1 MVPSPPS
8 SPSSFWGETTAMDVL
23 SWLLYVFLILFRIIV
38 CPLLK
43 GYVHPDEFY
52 QGKVL
57 HNVTYYVIALIFVF
71 VHEIPAQFV
80 HGFIFSIVKFSK
92 YCTKYSIPIKG
103 GQELFFGCSTP
114 TGVPWEYEPHNA
126 LRSIL
131 PPAIMTAAPIQ
142 MYSTIKRIIAGI
154 IVVLLVDDD
163 ENNNNNNNNNSNDLL
178 SGMELLIIPRIFC
191 SLLSIITVDWSVW
204 SICITTRNNKSVV
217 EKSDDTNGGTA
228 RSSSSSKKKNKK
240 NSSGVPVA
248 VLLLASAWPSMVLL
262 SRPFSN
268 TMECIILAILLA
280 IVLTYTN
287 NNNKIIKSSSNNNN
301 NKYDIMFGCK
311 VGIICAVGIFT
322 RFTFVFFSFP
332 VLLYLLVD
340 LILQHTDTLDGSNT
354 TIRKM
359 CYYYPV
365 VVSVSKQLLWIVL
378 SFVITAYG
386 IISMDTQFYLLRGRK
401 HSNGHDGDDINNNY
415 NAENF
420 IVTPWNAL
428 TYNSKI
434 SNLMEHGLHPRYT
447 HAVVNMMIMFGPLS
461 LVTYYTI
468 LSGWGGGENN
478 KRSSIIGV
486 DMVLQGII
494 VFGLGLLSV
503 APHQEPRFLL
513 PLITPMVLLGEKY
526 IKKFPTTGTVVWIV
540 FNSILF
546 ILFGILHQ
554 GGVVQSLLM
563 ASSTAAAATTTATT
577 TSWVYWRTYMPPSF
591 LTRASFH
598 NSMLNNG
605 SPLKTC
611 GGTIDEGFCGADFAA
626 AADDDVD
633 VDGGGSSSNFDYNNM
648 MMCPKPT
655 HRIID
660 LNGSSIEKL
669 WDTIQ
674 SELSCSRTTATTME
688 NNDTKSSIFLI
699 VPFLNKMNHDT
710 TNHNDAGSGTSG
722 YFDFSSIGD
731 DVHEHGGGGEVVV
744 QRCKLPNEAYDC
756 IHVRSYGPHLTTE
769 DFPLFQP
776 GSSIT
781 NFYRSFVLNVYNIS
795 CIL

>member
-1 MVPSPPS
+1 
-8 SPSSFWGETTAMDVL
+8 
-23 SWLLYVFLILFRIIV
+23 
-38 CPLLK
+38 
-43 GYVHPDEFY
+43 
-52 QGKVL
+52 
-57 HNVTYYVIALIFVF
+57 
-71 VHEIPAQFV
+71 
-80 HGFIFSIVKFSK
+80 
-92 YCTKYSIPIKG
+92 
-103 GQELFFGCSTP
+103 
-114 TGVPWEYEPHNA
+114 
-126 LRSIL
+126 
-131 PPAIMTAAPIQ
+131 MTVAPIQ
-142 MYSTIKRIIAGI
+142 IYSTIKRIIAGI

-163 ENNNNNNNNNSNDLL
+163 ENNNNNNNNNSSNNLL

-228 RSSSSSKKKNKK
+228 RSSSSSKNKK

-301 NKYDIMFGCK
+301 NKYDIIFGCK

-332 VLLYLLVD
+332 VLLYILVD
-340 LILQHTDTLDGSNT
+340 LILQYTGTLDGSNT

-401 HSNGHDGDDINNNY
+401 HSNGHDDDDINNNY

-447 HAVVNMMIMFGPLS
+447 HAAANMMVMFGPLS

-540 FNSILF
+540 FNLILF

-577 TSWVYWRTYMPPSF
+577 TSWIYWRTYMPPSF
-591 LTRASFH
+591 LTRASFR

-626 AADDDVD
+626 AAAN
-633 VDGGGSSSNFDYNNM
+633 GGGSSSNFDYNNM
-648 MMCPKPT
+648 MMCPKQT

-660 LNGSSIEKL
+660 LNGSSVEKL